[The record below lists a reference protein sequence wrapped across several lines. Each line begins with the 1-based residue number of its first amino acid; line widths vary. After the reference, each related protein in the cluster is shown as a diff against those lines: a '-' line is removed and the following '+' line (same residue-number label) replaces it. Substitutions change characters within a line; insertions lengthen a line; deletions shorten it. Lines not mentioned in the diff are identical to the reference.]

1 MRLKELYIND
11 KESYIWENYFQIY
24 DFLYMRESFLIY
36 WKVCYI
42 IKSRRILYETIYIYD
57 VKTRCFCGW

>member
-24 DFLYMRESFLIY
+24 DFLYMCE
-36 WKVCYI
+36 
-42 IKSRRILYETIYIYD
+42 
-57 VKTRCFCGW
+57 

>member
-24 DFLYMRESFLIY
+24 DFFVY
-36 WKVCYI
+36 V
-42 IKSRRILYETIYIYD
+42 
-57 VKTRCFCGW
+57 